1 MVTWYRQRV
10 VLKLMSEKEL
20 MVMRLNKIPRRLVTV
35 YLTPNLLGQE
45 ILCGLN
51 EGGLVELVAPV
62 LNISTA

>member
-1 MVTWYRQRV
+1 
-10 VLKLMSEKEL
+10 MSEKEL
-20 MVMRLNKIPRRLVTV
+20 MVMRLDKIPRRLVTV